1 MNADSIKD
9 LCFGIVGAQAAA
21 AQAAH
26 DARQPEV
33 DRLKNEVARLRRRL
47 ENDRVWR
54 ERDGEL
60 VEEPADLPESQ
71 DGIACRDETIKL
83 QDEKIDELKK
93 LNAELLAALRAV
105 AVALDCNTSQ
115 GGDLEKRLYKAN
127 PETPQAVRAA
137 IASAERAGR

>member
-33 DRLKNEVARLRRRL
+33 DRLKA
-47 ENDRVWR
+47 
-54 ERDGEL
+54 
-60 VEEPADLPESQ
+60 
-71 DGIACRDETIKL
+71 I
-83 QDEKIDELKK
+83 
-93 LNAELLAALRAV
+93 NAQMLAALRAV